1 VIDDAEVRRLA
12 LADRR
17 AAVDALYRAHASR
30 VLSNLYLMLRDGEAA
45 RDLAQETFV
54 RAFTH
59 PEVFA
64 GDAPLRA
71 WLLRVAARLALN
83 HVREQKRRR
92 AREQGHLPARGPD
105 PLEAVLARHLD
116 AELARGMRELP
127 LTYRQALVLRYHEGL
142 GCDEI
147 ARVLEVAPG
156 TVMSHLFRARLVLKR
171 HLTRGDAARPVS
183 LSERRRETRRRT
195 G

>member
-1 VIDDAEVRRLA
+1 MNDADIRALA

-17 AAVDALYRAHASR
+17 AAVDALFR
-30 VLSNLYLMLRDGEAA
+30 VHGERVFSNVYMMLRDAETA
-45 RDLAQETFV
+45 RDLTQETFV

-71 WLLRVAARLALN
+71 WLLKVASRLALN
-83 HVREQKRRR
+83 HARERKRRT
-92 AREQGHLPARGPD
+92 AREQGHLPARGAD
-105 PLEAVLARHLD
+105 PLEEVLSRHLH
-116 AELARGMRELP
+116 AELAAGMRELP
-127 LTYRQALVLRYHEGL
+127 LPYRQALVLRYHEGL
-142 GCDEI
+142 GCDEV
-147 ARVLEVAPG
+147 ARVMEVPAG

-171 HLTRGDAARPVS
+171 HLTRGGAARPRS
-183 LSERRRETRRRT
+183 IHDRRPQRRKT